1 MATYL
6 NPTLLLTSTAGS
18 TGTSEDASLV
28 LSVTDQLTVTDTS
41 IGLSRVACTTTG
53 GATVILP
60 SATATR
66 FLYIKNIGFDAD
78 DAATTAHL
86 KVETGDGARI
96 IELAADEF
104 CWLPYKN
111 ESGGTI
117 QLEASATLPD
127 GATASSGTIIAE
139 YGYWTKY

>member
-1 MATYL
+1 MATL
-6 NPTLLLTSTAGS
+6 TPTFTLSSTAGS
-18 TGTSEDASLV
+18 TGVSEDATLA
-28 LSVTDQLTVTDTS
+28 LSVTNTLTVTDPA
-41 IGLSRVACTTTG
+41 IGISRVACTVTG
-53 GATVILP
+53 GATIILP
-60 SATATR
+60 SGTATR

-78 DAATTAHL
+78 DVATTAHL

-96 IELAADEF
+96 IELAADEV

-111 ESGGTI
+111 EAGGII